1 MAKLFGTD
9 GIRGKANVYPVTPEM
24 AMRLGKAI
32 ALVLGQGGRR
42 QRAIIGKDTRLSGY
56 MLETALASGLVSM
69 GMDVYLVGPVP
80 TPALA
85 HFAKSMLTSAGLMIT
100 ASHNPAEDNGIKIFD
115 GQGFKLPDEVEEKI
129 EALLLSGEELVPAD
143 PAKMGKAFRID
154 DAGGRYIEFAKNA
167 IDSTSLDGLKVVMDC
182 AHGAAYALSPIIFKE
197 LGCQLTKLSTAPDG
211 LNINDNCGA
220 LHPEHMAA
228 EVVQR
233 DAQVG
238 VAFDGDADRV
248 IIADEK
254 GNIVDGDRIIAML
267 ALDMKRRGVLK
278 NNAVA
283 VTSMTNLGFHDAMK
297 KAGIRT
303 VVTGVGDR
311 YVIEAMREQDLS
323 IGGEQSGH
331 IILSDV
337 STTGDG
343 SIAALRVLRLMK
355 ESGKPLSELAEC
367 MSVYPQ
373 LLTNLKFAAKRPLDE
388 MPALQS
394 QWRTCETELGDSGR
408 IVIRWSGTE
417 SKLRILVEAKTQAEV
432 DSCSTRLADAAKKD
446 LA

>member
-220 LHPEHMAA
+220 LHPEH
-228 EVVQR
+228 
-233 DAQVG
+233 
-238 VAFDGDADRV
+238 
-248 IIADEK
+248 
-254 GNIVDGDRIIAML
+254 L
-267 ALDMKRRGVLK
+267 TPH
-278 NNAVA
+278 
-283 VTSMTNLGFHDAMK
+283 TSH
-297 KAGIRT
+297 
-303 VVTGVGDR
+303 
-311 YVIEAMREQDLS
+311 
-323 IGGEQSGH
+323 
-331 IILSDV
+331 
-337 STTGDG
+337 
-343 SIAALRVLRLMK
+343 
-355 ESGKPLSELAEC
+355 
-367 MSVYPQ
+367 
-373 LLTNLKFAAKRPLDE
+373 LTPSA
-388 MPALQS
+388 
-394 QWRTCETELGDSGR
+394 
-408 IVIRWSGTE
+408 
-417 SKLRILVEAKTQAEV
+417 
-432 DSCSTRLADAAKKD
+432 
-446 LA
+446 

>member
-85 HFAKSMLTSAGLMIT
+85 HFAKSMQTSAGLMIT

-167 IDSTSLDGLKVVMDC
+167 IDNASLDGLKVVMDC
-182 AHGAAYALSPIIFKE
+182 AHGAAYWLSPMIFKE
-197 LGCQLTKLSTAPDG
+197 LGCELTKLSTAPDG

-228 EVVQR
+228 EVVKR
-233 DAQVG
+233 GAQVG

-373 LLTNLKFAAKRPLDE
+373 LLTNLKFATKRPLDE

-394 QWRTCETELGDSGR
+394 QWRTCEAELGDSGR

-417 SKLRILVEAKTQAEV
+417 SKLRILVEAKSQAEV
-432 DSCSTRLADAAKKD
+432 DSCSARLADAAKKD
-446 LA
+446 LG

>member
-115 GQGFKLPDEVEEKI
+115 GQGIKLPDEVEERI
-129 EALLLSGEELVPAD
+129 EALLLSGEELVSAD
-143 PAKMGKAFRID
+143 PAKMGKAYRID

-197 LGCQLTKLSTAPDG
+197 LGCELTKLSTSPDG

-228 EVVQR
+228 EVVKR
-233 DAQVG
+233 GAHVG

-254 GNIVDGDRIIAML
+254 GTIVDGDRIIAML

-355 ESGKPLSELAEC
+355 ESGKALSELAEC

-373 LLTNLKFAAKRPLDE
+373 LLTNLKFASKRPLDE

-394 QWRTCETELGDSGR
+394 QWRTCEAELGDSGR

-417 SKLRILVEAKTQAEV
+417 SKLRILVEAKTQEEV
-432 DSCSTRLADAAKKD
+432 DSYSTRLAAAAKQD